1 MSNALPTT
9 LEEMQYEILQGD
21 LSQNPKLQSSNIPAK
36 DKELKTQA
44 KKIIPAINELLKT
57 ITTCKQSVE
66 SYSTRIEEQVSAAVS
81 SMEQTV
87 KQEQLEVIN
96 QSLATMQSQLGEQ
109 VSALSDTL
117 KQEYAT
123 EVDERFQ
130 ALEER
135 MSTLIAEQVAEQLAG
150 AGSGTGAGTETG
162 AGGEVMRKRF
172 HSKITVTPNTGQA
185 TPFKMTEIQN
195 LEEQIVGL
203 MKTTLNGTGYLHI
216 PVPSTQKTSSSSV
229 YEVYTTPIELRV
241 DQETE
246 EISVF
251 NRSSNTII
259 IYFYEME

>member
-1 MSNALPTT
+1 MSSALPTT

-123 EVDERFQ
+123 EVNERFQ
-130 ALEER
+130 SLEEQI
-135 MSTLIAEQVAEQLAG
+135 STIIAEQVAEQLAG
-150 AGSGTGAGTETG
+150 AGSGTGTG
-162 AGGEVMRKRF
+162 AGGEVMKKKF
-172 HSKITVTPNTGQA
+172 HSKVTVSPNTGQA

-203 MKTTLNGTGYLHI
+203 MKTRLNGAGYLQI
-216 PVPSTQKTSSSSV
+216 PIPSTQKNSSSSV
-229 YEVYTTPIELRV
+229 YEVYNYPIELRV

-246 EISVF
+246 VISVF
-251 NRSSNTII
+251 NRSSNEII
-259 IYFYEME
+259 IYFYELE

>member
-1 MSNALPTT
+1 MSSALPTT

-21 LSQNPKLQSSNIPAK
+21 LSLNPKLQSSTIPAK

-66 SYSTRIEEQVSAAVS
+66 TYSTRIEEQVSAAVS
-81 SMEQTV
+81 SMEETV

-109 VSALSDTL
+109 VTALSDTL

-123 EVDERFQ
+123 EVNQRFQ
-130 ALEER
+130 ALEEQ
-135 MSTLIAEQVAEQLAG
+135 MSTIIAEQVAQQLAG
-150 AGSGTGAGTETG
+150 AGTG
-162 AGGEVMRKRF
+162 AGGEVMKKKF
-172 HSKITVTPNTGQA
+172 HSKVTVAPRTGCE

-195 LEEQIVGL
+195 LEEQIDGL
-203 MKTTLNGTGYLHI
+203 MKTQANGVGYLHI
-216 PVPSTQKTSSSSV
+216 PIPSTQKNSSTSV

-246 EISVF
+246 VISVF
-251 NRSSNTII
+251 NRSSSEIV

>member
-21 LSQNPKLQSSNIPAK
+21 LSQNPKLQSSTIPAK

-57 ITTCKQSVE
+57 ITICKQSVE
-66 SYSTRIEEQVSAAVS
+66 SYSSRVEEQVNAAVS

-96 QSLATMQSQLGEQ
+96 ESLANMESQLVEQ
-109 VSALSDTL
+109 VAALSDTL

-123 EVDERFQ
+123 EVNERFQ
-130 ALEER
+130 SLENQI
-135 MSTLIAEQVAEQLAG
+135 STIIAEQVAEQLAG
-150 AGSGTGAGTETG
+150 VGSGTGTGTG
-162 AGGEVMRKRF
+162 AGGEVMKKKF

-203 MKTTLNGTGYLHI
+203 MKTRLNGAGYLQI
-216 PVPSTQKTSSSSV
+216 PIPSTQKTSSSSV
-229 YEVYTTPIELRV
+229 YEVYNFPIELRV

-246 EISVF
+246 VISVF
-251 NRSSNTII
+251 NRSSNEVV